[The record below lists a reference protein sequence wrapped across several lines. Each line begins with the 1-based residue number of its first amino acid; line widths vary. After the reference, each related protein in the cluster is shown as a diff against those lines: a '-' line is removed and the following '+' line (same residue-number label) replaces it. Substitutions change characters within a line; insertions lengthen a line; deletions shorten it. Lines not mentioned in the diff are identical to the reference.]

1 LEGQSHTDEI
11 AAKPTSILWSREA
24 EPRINGCDEAETC
37 NCEDVTGRIEQADRP
52 RVVLDCS
59 RVLQFDIAGIQV
71 LLHCLEEAMKRNG
84 DVKLAAIPPGAGK
97 ILERTGVVNLFEVFD
112 NTLDAVESFYRLPL
126 NTLREV
132 VRPEYSTAA
141 PEKRN
146 TAGFLS
152 KRLLESGSRLTV
164 AAVTP
169 MMRWLSPNR
178 GNLD

>member
-1 LEGQSHTDEI
+1 M
-11 AAKPTSILWSREA
+11 
-24 EPRINGCDEAETC
+24 
-37 NCEDVTGRIEQADRP
+37 DVTRRKPVIVKTLPEESSGEQAQRFVYEIKSCIQADRP

-112 NTLDAVESFYRLPL
+112 NTLDAVESFHRLPL
-126 NTLREV
+126 NTLREA